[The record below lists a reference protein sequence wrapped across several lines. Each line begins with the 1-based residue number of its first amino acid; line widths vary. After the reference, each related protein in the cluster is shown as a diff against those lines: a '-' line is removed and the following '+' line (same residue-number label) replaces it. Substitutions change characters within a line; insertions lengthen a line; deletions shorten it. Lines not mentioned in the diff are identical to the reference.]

1 MIMNSWKSTVFA
13 ACFPPFK
20 IFIMGTGRSLGEI
33 PPKYRYRGSPSASAA
48 ALATA
53 MDTASMALAPK
64 LLLLSVPSVSRRILS
79 IRICS
84 RAFSPSKTLAIFSSI
99 FFTACCT
106 PRPKYLVSPSL
117 SSTASNCPVLAPE
130 GTAAI
135 PFVHLAVSL
144 SFTVTTAA
152 TVGFPLESRIS
163 LPCTSMISRYFS
175 IKNLLTGILNLLFPR

>member
-1 MIMNSWKSTVFA
+1 
-13 ACFPPFK
+13 
-20 IFIMGTGRSLGEI
+20 MGTGRSLGEI
-33 PPKYRYRGSPSASAA
+33 PPKYRYRGSPSACAA

-135 PFVHLAVSL
+135 PFVHLPVSL

-175 IKNLLTGILNLLFPR
+175 IKNLLTGILNLLFLR